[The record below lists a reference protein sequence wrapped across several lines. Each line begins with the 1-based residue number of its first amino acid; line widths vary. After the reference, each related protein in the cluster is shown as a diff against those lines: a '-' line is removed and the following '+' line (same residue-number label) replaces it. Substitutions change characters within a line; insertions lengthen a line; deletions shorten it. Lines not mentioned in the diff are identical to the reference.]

1 MLKALLVGLGIVI
14 IGIYQFTG
22 ISPIEIGQA
31 LVEMALLALGI
42 A

>member
-1 MLKALLVGLGIVI
+1 MLKALLVGLGIVFLAV
-14 IGIYQFTG
+14 YQYTG